1 MLIAVDRSVLDGLS
15 RTERE
20 IVQFIN
26 ENEDRLHELSIVD
39 IAEET
44 YSSPASVS
52 RAIRKCGVSG
62 FHELRYKLT
71 AAAKQPEICRMG
83 EVVNNSLLEVQ
94 RVIDEL
100 SVPTVLRIVES
111 IRAAE
116 RILVLGRGLTEYVAE
131 EFGLKLQLLDH
142 NAIVIRDPN
151 IMRTRT
157 ARMRPDELL
166 FIFSLGGKT
175 PELIESAQNAALCGA
190 KIVTCCCDGASPLI
204 TLSDHAVVG
213 HREQRQ
219 DIAGYEVDSRL
230 PLHLLSRIVVD
241 YLISS

>member
-1 MLIAVDRSVLDGLS
+1 MLITVDRNILEGLS
-15 RTERE
+15 HTEQE
-20 IVQFIN
+20 IVRFIN
-26 ENEDRLHELSIVD
+26 ENEERLTTMSIVD

-52 RAIRKCGVSG
+52 RAIRKCGISG

-100 SVPTVLRIVES
+100 SVPTVLSIVES
-111 IRAAE
+111 IRTAE
-116 RILVLGRGLTEYVAE
+116 RIVVLGRGLTEYVAE
-131 EFGLKLQLLDH
+131 EFCLKLQLLDH
-142 NAIVIRDPN
+142 NALVIRDPN

-157 ARMRPDELL
+157 AKMRANELL
-166 FIFSLGGKT
+166 FIFSLGGQT
-175 PELIESAQNAALCGA
+175 PELIESAQNASLRGA
-190 KIVTCCCDGASPLI
+190 KIITCCCDVSSPLI
-204 TLSDHAVVG
+204 PLSDHVVVG
-213 HREQRQ
+213 HRERRQ
-219 DIAGYEVDSRL
+219 EIAGYEVDSRL

-241 YLISS
+241 YLVS

>member
-1 MLIAVDRSVLDGLS
+1 MLITVDRIILEGLS
-15 RTERE
+15 HTEQE
-20 IVQFIN
+20 IVRFIN
-26 ENEDRLHELSIVD
+26 ENEERLTSMSIVD

-52 RAIRKCGVSG
+52 RAIRKCGISG

-100 SVPTVLRIVES
+100 SVPTVLSIVES

-116 RILVLGRGLTEYVAE
+116 RIVVLGRGLTEYVAE
-131 EFGLKLQLLDH
+131 EFCLKLQLLDH
-142 NAIVIRDPN
+142 NALVIRDPN

-157 ARMRPDELL
+157 TKMRANELL
-166 FIFSLGGKT
+166 FIFSLGGQT
-175 PELIESAQNAALCGA
+175 PELIESAQNASLRGA
-190 KIVTCCCDGASPLI
+190 KIVTCCCDVSSPLI
-204 TLSDHAVVG
+204 PLSDHVVVG
-213 HREQRQ
+213 HRERRQ
-219 DIAGYEVDSRL
+219 EIADYEVDSRL

-241 YLISS
+241 YLVSS